1 MTSAPSSTTTAFD
14 GIRIAVG
21 VGGLLGLAVGVVILV
36 WPDKSAMVV
45 AAIVAVYAIVAGLVY
60 AAIGGLS
67 RSKGGWARIGHVLL
81 GLVFIAAGVIA
92 FANLGQTAVGL
103 GALLGILVGVL
114 WIVEGVVALS
124 TLPDAGSKVWSVLF
138 AIISILA
145 GVVLLFAPLWG
156 AMVLWLLMGVSL
168 VILGVINVVRAFALG
183 RSHG

>member
-1 MTSAPSSTTTAFD
+1 MTSAPSSTRTAFD
-14 GIRIAVG
+14 GIRIAIG
-21 VGGLLGLAVGVVILV
+21 VGGLLALVVGVLILV

-67 RSKGGWARIGHVLL
+67 RTKGGWSRVGHVLL

-92 FANLGQTAVGL
+92 FANLGQTALWL
-103 GALLGILVGVL
+103 GAFLGILVGVM
-114 WIVEGVVALS
+114 WIVEGVVALT
-124 TLPDAGSKVWSVLF
+124 TLSGTGSKVWSVLF

-156 AMVLWLLMGVSL
+156 AMVLWLLMGISL
-168 VILGVINVVRAFALG
+168 VVLGVINIVRAIAFG
-183 RSHG
+183 RTRD